1 MLKLQTSRSLSM
13 LQRVS
18 VSVPAQLQLLS
29 EPLVMIISGWGG
41 AGKTQTIGRALEG
54 FGSRTKEVGVIINER
69 NKGSVEID
77 LARLPQG
84 FEKLGIH
91 GCACCSQLSDVM
103 NGIKTFAAHGRS
115 LTFIE
120 QSPLSVTGD
129 LRHGLRQRGHTN
141 VVVFLFNPSQFND
154 APAIHVQ
161 GIRDADIVVVTHHAS
176 GSSEALRASRII
188 SAARGD
194 LAEIPVF
201 VDADPRAA
209 LSAPFWKAVGNARQQ
224 HKGGAFSALT
234 NLLTPAPR
242 TTTEF
247 QRERGALV
255 ANYSELTLRPYLTT
269 PEKVL
274 QAAEALAA
282 QGIVLSRVKGSLLNG
297 TSVDLS
303 RQGNS
308 YTLASNT
315 QSDGVG
321 YLSLRSFTVQLSK
334 YLAALTAHIGTP
346 DCNPTLVQHVVGAY
360 PNRQELER
368 SISKG
373 VVPLGFES
381 DRLLSDLR
389 TILPSMKHVVDPERR
404 QELGMALVTC
414 LQSAIQTRQTMV
426 DLLRSA
432 PRKDATTTLGLFN
445 AYYTLTSLV
454 CDPNLQMFF
463 KHPLLIDLHRAVF
476 QHNPA
481 QALVQL
487 AVAIPAIRFEGR
499 RALLRDEVSS
509 FAEVL
514 KRAQRQSLLS
524 DADLTATFTALAR
537 STDPDLSA
545 HRSALQ

>member
-1 MLKLQTSRSLSM
+1 MLKLQTPRSLFM

-18 VSVPAQLQLLS
+18 ASVPSQLQLLS

-77 LARLPQG
+77 LARLPKG

-103 NGIKTFAAHGRS
+103 NGIKTFATNGRS

-141 VVVFLFNPSQFND
+141 VVVFLFNPAQFND

-176 GSSEALRASRII
+176 GSPEALRASRII
-188 SAARGD
+188 SAARSD
-194 LAEIPVF
+194 LTQIPIF
-201 VDADPRAA
+201 VDADPRAPLSGLFWNGVLHARQHNQGGA
-209 LSAPFWKAVGNARQQ
+209 LSTI
-224 HKGGAFSALT
+224 T
-234 NLLTPAPR
+234 NLFTPAPR
-242 TTTEF
+242 TTSEF

-255 ANYSELTLRPYLTT
+255 ANYSELTLRPYLRT
-269 PEKVL
+269 PDEIL
-274 QAAEALAA
+274 QAAEALAT

-303 RQGNS
+303 RQGNAF
-308 YTLASNT
+308 TLASNT

-346 DCNPTLVQHVVGAY
+346 DCNPALVQHVVDAY
-360 PNRQELER
+360 PNRSELER

-381 DRLLSDLR
+381 DRLLNDLR
-389 TILPSMKHVVDPERR
+389 TILPSMKNVVDPERR
-404 QELGMALVTC
+404 QELGMALVAC
-414 LQSAIQTRQTMV
+414 LQGAIHTRLALV
-426 DLLRSA
+426 DLLRSTQHKGPTIA
-432 PRKDATTTLGLFN
+432 LGLFN
-445 AYYTLTSLV
+445 AYYTLTSLA

-463 KHPLLIDLHRAVF
+463 KHPTLTDLHRTVCK
-476 QHNPA
+476 HNPA
-481 QALVQL
+481 QSLVQL

-499 RALLRDEVSS
+499 KALLRDEVRT

-514 KRAQRQSLLS
+514 KRAQTQTLLS
-524 DADLTATFTALAR
+524 EADVTATFTSLAR